1 MFHIWRT
8 KGKSVL
14 SKIQTTRGEASWNV
28 EASDS
33 QPRRWGIAE
42 CPWGKILS
50 KFLSHG
56 LEVVLGFVCKST
68 SGLWYQGP
76 FSWALF
82 FVCFFFFNFPT
93 VQQGGQVILTC
104 IHYIFPPPFLLLQH
118 EYLDIVLN
126 AHGLFGISLSSLF
139 SLSEDHYQE
148 HSLEPQNMEVH
159 REFQKVWG
167 GGGSD
172 SAKLL
177 EHSMQLQTG

>member
-1 MFHIWRT
+1 M
-8 KGKSVL
+8 GS
-14 SKIQTTRGEASWNV
+14 
-28 EASDS
+28 
-33 QPRRWGIAE
+33 
-42 CPWGKILS
+42 
-50 KFLSHG
+50 
-56 LEVVLGFVCKST
+56 
-68 SGLWYQGP
+68 
-76 FSWALF
+76 F
-82 FVCFFFFNFPT
+82 FCVFFFFLIFPLYSKGVRLSLHVYIAIT
-93 VQQGGQVILTC
+93 V
-104 IHYIFPPPFLLLQH
+104 FPPPFLLLQH